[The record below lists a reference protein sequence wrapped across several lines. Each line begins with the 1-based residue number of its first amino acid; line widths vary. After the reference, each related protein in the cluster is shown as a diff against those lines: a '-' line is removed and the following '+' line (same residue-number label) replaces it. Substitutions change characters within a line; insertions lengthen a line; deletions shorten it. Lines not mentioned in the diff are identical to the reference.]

1 MLPNRDK
8 VSLLGSPF
16 VRTPRLKLR
25 FIFHQSL
32 RGQKRNGKV
41 GECKECNQA
50 KSFNYYSSEGHWRG
64 LLVGLTQP
72 IHPTGGPQTE
82 CLPKLMSK
90 LVRHLGRDSKSHP
103 STKVSDLYTSR
114 QQYVHGCVCMEKTE
128 CDERAHNQSRESP
141 GADSR
146 GCPPCPPQEDES
158 VFLYRRFLSA
168 RLYLEKSSNKTVLRC
183 NRH

>member
-1 MLPNRDK
+1 MA
-8 VSLLGSPF
+8 
-16 VRTPRLKLR
+16 
-25 FIFHQSL
+25 
-32 RGQKRNGKV
+32 
-41 GECKECNQA
+41 ECKACNQA

-128 CDERAHNQSRESP
+128 CDERAHNQSRESL
-141 GADSR
+141 GVASR
-146 GCPPCPPQEDES
+146 GCPPCPNAHHKKMDLPSHEEDS
-158 VFLYRRFLSA
+158 YA
-168 RLYLEKSSNKTVLRC
+168 GGSSLL
-183 NRH
+183 